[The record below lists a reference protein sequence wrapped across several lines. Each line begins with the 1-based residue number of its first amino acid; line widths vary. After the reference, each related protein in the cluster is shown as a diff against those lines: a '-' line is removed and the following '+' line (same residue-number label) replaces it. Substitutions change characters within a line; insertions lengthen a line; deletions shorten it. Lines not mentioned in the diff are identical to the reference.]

1 MIFKKKNKR
10 KTNIKEIVQF
20 SAIGLLGVML
30 FSNLFLWSQE
40 IDPFYLKLLREGEKS
55 FLNRNYK
62 VAVEELEIA
71 MFGLHGNKN
80 LLAKAY
86 IYIILSYRYLKNVG
100 KCEEYVKKAV
110 KSVNLEE
117 LNNLEIDMS
126 IRNEFENLLNYFE
139 SKGKKEEPIKA
150 PEKPQIKPPEKPPEK
165 PQIKPPKTNTKPK
178 EPEKKPVKTKYQELE
193 ERIISE
199 PQNLTPYL
207 ELYELHRRNND
218 VKAARKVIQDLIK
231 NNPEERIGFYFMGKI
246 EFSQSNYADALT
258 NFKQALR
265 LSEKIQLE
273 NVVNVKTLIYIS
285 LCLYHLD
292 RKELQGSFVKL
303 IKNNTSDEQL
313 RLMLKEEE
321 LEKEWENSII
331 WLP

>member
-1 MIFKKKNKR
+1 MIFKEKNKR
-10 KTNIKEIVQF
+10 KTNLKEIIQF

-30 FSNLFLWSQE
+30 LSNLLLWSQE

-55 FLNRNYK
+55 FLNKNYK
-62 VAVEELEIA
+62 VAIEELEIA
-71 MFGLHGNKN
+71 MFGLHGDKN

-86 IYIILSYRYLKNVG
+86 IYIILSYRSLKDVG
-100 KCEEYVKKAV
+100 KCEEYIKKAV

-117 LNNLEIDMS
+117 LNNLEIDTS

-139 SKGKKEEPIKA
+139 SKGKKEEPIK
-150 PEKPQIKPPEKPPEK
+150 PPEK
-165 PQIKPPKTNTKPK
+165 PQIKPPKINTKPE

-207 ELYELHRRNND
+207 ELHELHRKNND

-231 NNPEERIGFYFMGKI
+231 NNPEERIGPYLMGKI

-313 RLMLKEEE
+313 RLILREEE
-321 LEKEWENSII
+321 LEKEWENSVKGETNR
-331 WLP
+331 